1 MARFFCNVR
10 KYRGAIIEPYKWTE
24 PLVPHDAQMG
34 LHWLFGYLNCFNR
47 FDLPVVYSCLCLWWP
62 TLVPEVFLD
71 FSSRKNQR
79 QAVKRRQQV
88 AKAKWRERKPP
99 VTLASNL
106 TVMQTTGSGSDSE
119 IRGQGN
125 QRFFSLSSSLSR
137 LVVAASRLA
146 LDLFREEKSRKT
158 SGTRVLMTFSS
169 MIILYHRRLIIWDQV
184 GDCQRCR
191 SRWFSVNYPRH
202 RCDHFNPSF

>member
-1 MARFFCNVR
+1 MASVSSSSSSSSPTSSDINVVCPYDCR
-10 KYRGAIIEPYKWTE
+10 DCFHVYFQHISHQLERGEEAHSALKIRR
-24 PLVPHDAQMG
+24 AQ
-34 LHWLFGYLNCFNR
+34 
-47 FDLPVVYSCLCLWWP
+47 VIS

-119 IRGQGN
+119 VRGQGN

-169 MIILYHRRLIIWDQV
+169 MIILYHRRLII
-184 GDCQRCR
+184 
-191 SRWFSVNYPRH
+191 
-202 RCDHFNPSF
+202 